1 MQFISPL
8 RNTASPHHQLRHR
21 APTLLP
27 AVESCAAAWFAQDEE
42 AKLDQA
48 GSYGHIDRKF
58 TGYRNGKF
66 REQLEVRA
74 TAEALHPAPPSP
86 DGSLRFA
93 AALSLLLRSL
103 DAIARALLPHIACEL
118 GVAPAFFDAL
128 CDPPLTS
135 GKNSNESGPDVGRA
149 LSEEQRRA
157 PRKGTVTTG
166 GPEKGV
172 PQGTHTGVLQGTH
185 TEHSQTNRPVGG
197 GGCPPPPRLL
207 EATELPAALAAE
219 ATRIRSAAAA
229 SASYLDGDDS
239 FEPRLAH
246 SLLRLCRYTPHRCG
260 G

>member
-1 MQFISPL
+1 M
-8 RNTASPHHQLRHR
+8 
-21 APTLLP
+21 P

-86 DGSLRFA
+86 DGSLQFA

-103 DAIARALLPHIACEL
+103 DPIARALLPHIACEL
-118 GVAPAFFDAL
+118 GVAPTFFDAL
-128 CDPPLTS
+128 CDPPPS
-135 GKNSNESGPDVGRA
+135 GENRPPGRA
-149 LSEEQRRA
+149 
-157 PRKGTVTTG
+157 
-166 GPEKGV
+166 
-172 PQGTHTGVLQGTH
+172 
-185 TEHSQTNRPVGG
+185 
-197 GGCPPPPRLL
+197 GCPPPPRLL

-219 ATRIRSAAAA
+219 AARIRSAAAA

-246 SLLRLCRYTPHRCG
+246 SLLRLCRYKLNRADIDVAAMWLYRWQRTHLGQCNEPRRLS
-260 G
+260 